1 MEISSLPNPCKVA
14 GEFLAQWFGAKDTFA
29 LVLRHADPSRTRQR
43 IVRQG
48 DLFKSNYLGWLA
60 HENAHGANVYFSVN
74 SLLPDAKKRTK
85 NSIAESRA
93 LYLDLDEDGDRKLD
107 AIRASANVPPPTFVI
122 RTSPGKCQVLWRVV
136 GFSISEQEAMLKILA
151 AGFGGDRACTDC
163 VRVLRLPGFFNRKYV
178 PACPVT
184 LESEGIH
191 TVYSTEDFRLETPSL
206 TQADC
211 GSLYVGQQPRS
222 GTRSEND
229 WAWVMAQLAA
239 GVPANQIV
247 RALVALRTDKP
258 NPQYYALRTV
268 DVASAVL
275 WARKGMSSET
285 IIQQL
290 EARNQPL
297 TEDRAAE
304 IAATASRF
312 VQRT

>member
-14 GEFLAQWFGAKDTFA
+14 GEFLAQWFDVEDTFA

-74 SLLPDAKKRTK
+74 SLLPDARKRTK
-85 NSIAESRA
+85 NAVAEARA
-93 LYLDLDEDGDRKLD
+93 LFLDLDEDGDRKLA
-107 AIRASANVPPPTFVI
+107 AIRASANVPPPSFVI
-122 RTSPGKCQVLWRVV
+122 RTSPSKYQILWRVR
-136 GFSISEQEAMLKILA
+136 GFSIPEQEAMLKTLA
-151 AGFGGDRACTDC
+151 SAFGGDRACTDC
-163 VRVLRLPGFFNRKYV
+163 ARVLRLPGFFNRKYV

-222 GTRSEND
+222 CTRSEND
-229 WAWVMAQLAA
+229 WASVMAQLTA

-275 WARKGMSSET
+275 WARKGISSET

-290 EARNQPL
+290 EARNQSL

>member
-1 MEISSLPNPCKVA
+1 MPNPCKVA
-14 GEFLAQWFGAKDTFA
+14 GEFLAQWFDVEDTFA

-48 DLFKSNYLGWLA
+48 DLFKSNHLGWLA
-60 HENAHGANVYFSVN
+60 HENAHGANIYFSVN
-74 SLLPDAKKRTK
+74 SFFPDSKKRTK
-85 NSIAESRA
+85 NAIAEPRA

-107 AIRASANVPPPTFVI
+107 AIRASAKVPPPSVVI
-122 RTSPGKCQVLWRVV
+122 RTSPSKYQILWRVR
-136 GFSISEQEAMLKILA
+136 GFSIPEQEATLKTLA
-151 AGFGGDRACTDC
+151 SAFGGDRACTDC
-163 VRVLRLPGFFNRKYV
+163 ARVLRLPGFFNRKYV

-184 LESEGIH
+184 LESEGIP
-191 TVYSTEDFRLETPSL
+191 TVYSTEDFRLEIPSL
-206 TQADC
+206 TQAHC
-211 GSLYVGQQPRS
+211 SSLYVGQQPRS

-239 GVPANQIV
+239 GVPANQVV
-247 RALVALRTDKP
+247 RALVALRTDNP

-275 WARKGMSSET
+275 WARKGISSET